1 MNLTGIKDIDFKI
14 LNDLDDKSLVKYC
27 STNKEANKVCNNQ
40 IFWMNRVLKTFPYVD
55 VEILRKNKGN
65 RQWSEYYIDDLRK
78 INTSNVDKY
87 LKKGS
92 EEGRMDIV
100 MISINK
106 GADIHAA
113 DDYAVQWASESG
125 HIEVVKYLVSVG
137 ADIHAA
143 DDYAVQLGSKNGH
156 LEVVKYL
163 VSVGA
168 DIRTDDDWAVRWAS
182 RSGHLEVVKYLVSLG
197 ANIRAEDDFAVRVA
211 SSNGH
216 LEVVKYLVSL
226 GAPDPII

>member
-40 IFWMNRVLKTFPYVD
+40 IFWMNRVLKTFPYVN
-55 VEILRKNKGN
+55 VEMLRKYKGN
-65 RQWSEYYIDDLRK
+65 WQWSEYYIDDLRK

-106 GADIHAA
+106 GANVHTKYDQ
-113 DDYAVQWASESG
+113 AVRFAS
-125 HIEVVKYLVSVG
+125 Y
-137 ADIHAA
+137 
-143 DDYAVQLGSKNGH
+143 YGH

-163 VSVGA
+163 VSKGA
-168 DIRTDDDWAVRWAS
+168 NIRAQNDFAVLMAS
-182 RSGHLEVVKYLVSLG
+182 YYGHLEVVKYLVSLG
-197 ANIRAEDDFAVRVA
+197 ADIHAGDDFAVRYA
-211 SSNGH
+211 SEEGQQHSANGLQGM
-216 LEVVKYLVSL
+216 LEQIKQLVEE
-226 GAPDPII
+226 D